1 MFIRVDDRL
10 VHGQVVTA
18 WIKQLNAKKIFVV
31 DDLAARNPIISKAL
45 IMATPK
51 HVELVIKSVED
62 AKMSISELNEEQT
75 MIITKAPV
83 NVNALIESNDSF
95 NWMVN
100 VGNIGMAKGREK
112 FAQTVHLDEENLAA
126 INNLKTKNNV
136 EIFMQTVPGQS
147 INKFD

>member
-31 DDLAARNPIISKAL
+31 DDLAASNPIISKAL

-62 AKMSISELNEEQT
+62 AKTSISELNEEQT
-75 MIITKAPV
+75 MLITKAPV
-83 NVNALIESNDSF
+83 NVNALIEANDSF
-95 NWMVN
+95 NWTIN
-100 VGNIGMAKGREK
+100 VGNIGMALKGAK
-112 FAQTVHLDEENLAA
+112 NLRKRY
-126 INNLKTKNNV
+126 I
-136 EIFMQTVPGQS
+136 
-147 INKFD
+147 

>member
-31 DDLAARNPIISKAL
+31 DDLAASNPIISKAL

-62 AKMSISELNEEQT
+62 AKTSISELNEEQT
-75 MIITKAPV
+75 MLITKAPV
-83 NVNALIESNDSF
+83 NVNALIEANDSF
-95 NWMVN
+95 NWTIN

-136 EIFMQTVPGQS
+136 EIFM
-147 INKFD
+147 

>member
-31 DDLAARNPIISKAL
+31 DDLAASNPIISKAL

-51 HVELVIKSVED
+51 HVELVIKNVED
-62 AKMSISELNEEQT
+62 AKTSIAELNEAET

-83 NVNALIESNDSF
+83 NVNALVDADEKFDWTI
-95 NWMVN
+95 N

-112 FAQTVHLDEENLAA
+112 YAQTVHLDEENLAA
-126 INNLKTKNNV
+126 INSLKTKSNV